1 MANIMIVSD
10 GIKARCQQSRV
21 LAAATT
27 RLAPVIRQCCRRHDF
42 AICAVELA
50 LEHQRSHV
58 QLVEAGELGSAAALF
73 RPLLEAAASA
83 SWLIYAA
90 TDEQI
95 LALPTDPNV
104 LSSPHDIPMLGDMA
118 TALLPYFPDMSIMIE
133 GLARKG
139 TGAAR
144 WLHKFTHGGTPQLA
158 RRDRLNGWLEGE
170 VIAGLIRSEMF
181 AIAALSNVTV
191 LYADPVFRSH
201 VFTARDHLAAEMNEK
216 LGSSIPLDR
225 PHELPIPDKACCGSP
240 LFKA

>member
-27 RLAPVIRQCCRRHDF
+27 QLAPVIRPCCRRHDF
-42 AICAVELA
+42 ATCAVELA

-90 TDEQI
+90 TDEEI
-95 LALPTDPNV
+95 LTLPTDPNV

-118 TALLPYFPDMSIMIE
+118 TALLPYFPDMSIMIA

-139 TGAAR
+139 AGAAR

-158 RRDRLNGWLEGE
+158 RRERMSGWLELE
-170 VIAGLIRSEMF
+170 VIAGLIRSDMF

-191 LYADPVFRSH
+191 RCPDPAFRSH
-201 VFTARDHLAAEMNEK
+201 VFMTRDRLAAEMNETI
-216 LGSSIPLDR
+216 GSSIPLDR
-225 PHELPIPDKACCGSP
+225 PHELPVPDKACCGSP
-240 LFKA
+240 LFMA